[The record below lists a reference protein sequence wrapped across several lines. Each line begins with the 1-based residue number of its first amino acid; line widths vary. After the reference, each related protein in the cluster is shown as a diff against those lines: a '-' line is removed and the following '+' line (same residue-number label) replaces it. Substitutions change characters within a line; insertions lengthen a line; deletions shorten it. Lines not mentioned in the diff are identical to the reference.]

1 MIQIDNPPIST
12 ADTLRGV
19 ERPPS
24 DDLTLAGDPPERL
37 GSTISDIETRVRDQQ
52 PRTTPSVEHRF
63 TRGDE
68 VGRYVIL
75 ERVGAGGMGV
85 VYAAWDP
92 KLDRKVALKLLHSD
106 KQAHGQRLQRE
117 AQAMARLTHPNV
129 ITVHDVGDI
138 GGKVFVAMEF
148 VEGQTL
154 GEWARL
160 ERSNTEAARK
170 TDVPPRSWSELLEV
184 MLAAGRGLAA
194 AHAQGLVHRD
204 FKPDNVMIGADGR
217 VRVMDFGLVR
227 AAGSLSG
234 SETLDEG
241 SISSASLSASS
252 ARVALED
259 LPHMNASLEGGSAF
273 GSELTM
279 VGALLG
285 TPAYMAPEQLRGEE
299 ADPAADQFAYCVV
312 LWQCLYG
319 ERPFGGDTPLAVL
332 FAISHATFR
341 DAAPGRVVPTW
352 IRRALERG
360 LAADPAAR
368 WPDMPSLL
376 RALADDPKLRRRP
389 YVLGGAV
396 LASMA
401 ALVTTVVLLQPDPP
415 PPPCEQA
422 GAELHELWSDER
434 KASLA
439 ATFTASK
446 LVYADESWT
455 RAATKLDDWSANW
468 IAARRDACEATEVRH
483 EQSAELLDLRM
494 ACLDQQLHRFAA
506 LVDVLADADDTVIE
520 KAIEAVEA
528 LPTLEVCADRI
539 WLTAAVRPP
548 EDPQLATAV
557 EQVRESI
564 ARAEALTDGGKPNEA
579 LAVAEQAELRA
590 RELDWP
596 PLLAEAATTLGRVQQ
611 ERGEFAKSRDAL
623 QAGYFAARRGGH
635 DEITLR
641 SAALLIYTLG
651 VGLGEL
657 EPAAVWIQHA
667 LAESDRIGRGDLT
680 AEVHASIGIHH
691 YLRSELPAAAEAFAR
706 ALELHADAKSTGLAS
721 AHINYGTVLINV
733 DPKRREQAFA
743 ELDLGLA
750 MLIEIVGPQH
760 PTVAVAL
767 SNYATVH
774 GALDENQQAIVLLER
789 ALEINERA
797 LGPSH
802 PMTALVELNLA
813 TNLRRLGTPESVA
826 RGLALAERAL
836 ATNRQVF
843 GEQHPRVA
851 ETEREVA
858 RTLLALDRPRD
869 AKAHF
874 EVAQGIWRESFGLA
888 NPQTIS
894 TTISIARCDSRLGQ
908 PDEALAKLEAL
919 LAYDVEPGTRA
930 GIQLEL
936 AQVLLERDP
945 KRARML
951 LEAAIVHVDQD
962 GTEEQRELATTLR
975 KQLAF

>member
-1 MIQIDNPPIST
+1 
-12 ADTLRGV
+12 V

-24 DDLTLAGDPPERL
+24 DDATLAGEPSERPSSAN
-37 GSTISDIETRVRDQQ
+37 GDDIETRVRGR
-52 PRTTPSVEHRF
+52 PRGASRPVEQRF

-92 KLDRKVALKLLHSD
+92 KLDRRVALKLLHSD
-106 KQAHGQRLQRE
+106 KEAHGQRLQRE

-138 GGKVFVAMEF
+138 GGRVFVAMEF

-154 GEWARL
+154 GEWAKL
-160 ERSNTEAARK
+160 ERSRTEAARK
-170 TDVPPRSWSELLEV
+170 IEAVDRSWSELLDV

-204 FKPDNVMIGADGR
+204 FKPDNVMIGTDGR

-241 SISSASLSASS
+241 SRSSASMSASS
-252 ARVALED
+252 ARIALED
-259 LPHMNASLEGGSAF
+259 LPHMNASLDAGSAF

-299 ADPAADQFAYCVV
+299 AGTHADQFAYCVV

-319 ERPFGGDTPLAVL
+319 ERPFAGDTPLAVL
-332 FAISHATFR
+332 FSISHAKFR

-360 LAADPAAR
+360 LAAEPAAR

-376 RALADDPKLRRRP
+376 RALTDDPKVRRRP
-389 YVLGGAV
+389 YVFGGV
-396 LASMA
+396 LLASLA
-401 ALVTTVVLLQPDPP
+401 ALVTTVILLQPDPP

-422 GAELHELWSDER
+422 GVELHELWSDER

-439 ATFTASK
+439 ATFAASK
-446 LVYADESWT
+446 LIYADETWT
-455 RAATKLDDWSANW
+455 RVAAELDDWSTDW
-468 IAARRDACEATEVRH
+468 VAARRDACEATEVRR
-483 EQSAELLDLRM
+483 EQSSELLDLRM

-506 LVDVLADADDTVIE
+506 VVDVLADADDTVIE

-528 LPTLEVCADRI
+528 LPTLEVCADRS

-548 EDPQLATAV
+548 QDPELAAAV
-557 EQVRESI
+557 ERVRESI
-564 ARAEALTDGGKPNEA
+564 ARAEALTDGGKPNDA
-579 LAVAEQAELRA
+579 LPVAEQAEARA
-590 RELDWP
+590 RELAWQ

-641 SAALLIYTLG
+641 AAALLIYTLG

-657 EPAAVWIQHA
+657 DPAAGWIEHA
-667 LAESDRIGRGDLT
+667 LAESERVGRDDLT
-680 AEVHASIGIHH
+680 AEVQTSLGIYHFM
-691 YLRSELPAAAEAFAR
+691 RDEVPAAAAAFAR
-706 ALELHADAKSTGLAS
+706 SLELHADSKSSELAS
-721 AHINYGTVLINV
+721 AHINYGTVLIHV
-733 DPKRREQAFA
+733 DPKQRERAFA

-774 GALDENQQAIVLLER
+774 GTLEEHQAAIELLER
-789 ALEINERA
+789 ARAINERA
-797 LGPSH
+797 LGESH

-813 TNLRRLGTPESVA
+813 TNLRRRATPESLQRALV
-826 RGLALAERAL
+826 LAERAL
-836 ATNRQVF
+836 VTNRQVF
-843 GEQHPRVA
+843 GEQHTRVA
-851 ETEREVA
+851 QTERELG
-858 RTLLALDRPRD
+858 RILLALDRPRE
-869 AKAHF
+869 AKAHV
-874 EVAQGIWRESFGLA
+874 EVAQEIWRATSGNA
-888 NPQTIS
+888 DPQTIT
-894 TTISIARCDSRLGQ
+894 TTILLARCDARLGQ

-919 LAYDVEPGTRA
+919 LNYEVEPGTRA
-930 GIQLEL
+930 GIQLDL

-951 LEAAIVHVDQD
+951 LEAAAVQIDKD
-962 GTEEQRELATTLR
+962 GTAEQREQMAKLRLVLKALTPDTT
-975 KQLAF
+975 KP

>member
-1 MIQIDNPPIST
+1 V
-12 ADTLRGV
+12 GVV

-24 DDLTLAGDPPERL
+24 DDLTLDGEPIEGPS
-37 GSTISDIETRVRDQQ
+37 STTSDIETRVRGR
-52 PRTTPSVEHRF
+52 PRATPLVEQRF

-68 VGRYVIL
+68 IGRYVIL

-92 KLDRKVALKLLHSD
+92 KLDRKVALKLLHSNKED
-106 KQAHGQRLQRE
+106 HGQRLQRE

-138 GGKVFVAMEF
+138 GGRVFVAMEF

-154 GEWARL
+154 GEWAKL
-160 ERSNTEAARK
+160 ERSRTEAARK
-170 TDVPPRSWSELLEV
+170 TDVPQRSWSEVLEV

-227 AAGSLSG
+227 AAGSLSAG
-234 SETLDEG
+234 ETVDE
-241 SISSASLSASS
+241 SSSSGASLSASS
-252 ARVALED
+252 ARIALED
-259 LPHMNASLEGGSAF
+259 LPHMHASLDGGSAF

-341 DAAPGRVVPTW
+341 DAVPGRVVPTW

-376 RALADDPKLRRRP
+376 RALAEDPKLRRRP
-389 YVLGGAV
+389 YVFGGAL

-401 ALVTTVVLLQPDPP
+401 ALVTTVILLQPDPP
-415 PPPCEQA
+415 PPPCQQA
-422 GAELHELWSDER
+422 GDELHELWSDAR

-439 ATFTASK
+439 ATFTASE
-446 LVYADESWT
+446 LVYADESWS
-455 RAATKLDDWSANW
+455 RVVAKLDDWSANW

-528 LPTLEVCADRI
+528 LPTLEVCADRS

-548 EDPQLATAV
+548 EDPQLAAAV
-557 EQVRESI
+557 ERVRESI

-579 LAVAEQAELRA
+579 LPIAEQAEARA
-590 RELDWP
+590 HELAWQ

-611 ERGEFAKSRDAL
+611 ERGEFAKSRAAL
-623 QAGYFAARRGGH
+623 EAGYFAARRGGH

-641 SAALLIYTLG
+641 AAALLIYTLG

-657 EPAAVWIQHA
+657 QPAEVWIEHA
-667 LAESDRIGRGDLT
+667 LAEAERIGRGDLT
-680 AEVHASIGIHH
+680 AEVHTSIGIHH

-706 ALELHADAKSTGLAS
+706 ALELHADAQSTGLAS

-733 DPKRREQAFA
+733 DRKRREQAFA
-743 ELDLGLA
+743 ELELGLA

-789 ALEINERA
+789 ALAINERA
-797 LGPSH
+797 LSPSH

-813 TNLRRLGTPESVA
+813 TNLRRLGTPGSVQ

-836 ATNRQVF
+836 VTNRQVF
-843 GEQHPRVA
+843 GQQHARVA
-851 ETEREVA
+851 ETEREIG

-874 EVAQGIWRESFGLA
+874 EVAYDIWRTSFGVA
-888 NPQTIS
+888 DPQTIS
-894 TTISIARCDSRLGQ
+894 TTISLARCDSRLGQ

-919 LAYDVEPGTRA
+919 LAYEVGPGTRA

-945 KRARML
+945 NRARML
-951 LEAAIVHVDQD
+951 LEAATVHVDKD
-962 GTEEQRELATTLR
+962 GTAEQRELATTLLE
-975 KQLAF
+975 QLAPPTPDTTKP